1 MLSNSVRD
9 IVRGNGG
16 KPRHQQLLHGPAEHR
31 KSAAPPRN
39 HARVHRQNSRA
50 LSSKPAPRRP
60 RTRQQRPA
68 TPDKSPPE
76 DTTRGVKG
84 WGRGRVRHN
93 ILTGLRHQK
102 TNKAKSPHRAPIEKI
117 RGRGRSPHRT
127 ENETRNRTGYW
138 PPTTS
143 KTTNKNTETKSPHR
157 KIKRED

>member
-1 MLSNSVRD
+1 MPYGCVYWTIALLYNSVRD

-39 HARVHRQNSRA
+39 HARVHRRNSRA

-84 WGRGRVRHN
+84 WGQGRVRHK
-93 ILTGLRHQK
+93 ILTGRRHQK
-102 TNKAKSPHRAPIEKI
+102 TNPRVPIANQSKRIEDRVQVPIDWRASESRE
-117 RGRGRSPHRT
+117 RGIGTTRS
-127 ENETRNRTGYW
+127 
-138 PPTTS
+138 
-143 KTTNKNTETKSPHR
+143 
-157 KIKRED
+157 

>member
-1 MLSNSVRD
+1 MPYGCVYWTIALLSNSVRD

-39 HARVHRQNSRA
+39 HARVHRRNSRA

-84 WGRGRVRHN
+84 WGRGRVRHKK
-93 ILTGLRHQK
+93 LSGQRRHN
-102 TNKAKSPHRAPIEKI
+102 NKAKSPHRNPIETSCGRGEVPIERNTRRI
-117 RGRGRSPHRT
+117 RGQG
-127 ENETRNRTGYW
+127 NW
-138 PPTTS
+138 PPTRSLLNPT
-143 KTTNKNTETKSPHR
+143 
-157 KIKRED
+157 